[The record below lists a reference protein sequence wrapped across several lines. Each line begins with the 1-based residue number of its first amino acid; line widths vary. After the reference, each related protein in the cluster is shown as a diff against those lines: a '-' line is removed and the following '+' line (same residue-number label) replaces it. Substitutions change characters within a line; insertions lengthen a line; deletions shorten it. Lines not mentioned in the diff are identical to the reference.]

1 MADQIFERL
10 GQDERAADWCSS
22 EIESECERGG
32 GEEEQR
38 MLQLDGSTGEV
49 GSRGRGG
56 KRRGRLKKLSVLVK
70 IQKKKLSPGGDR
82 GVGVKRKRG
91 RPRKIQETPRIL
103 EEGEGKNFTQPQVK
117 EQYLGIHLHTKAK
130 QKFIAETF
138 PRDCLINNTFITSRA
153 LTQGQVVGCSNIQS
167 FGLCVR
173 NNQQTMSFPE
183 NKQISI
189 FLQASVGYGRPDG
202 EDGE

>member
-22 EIESECERGG
+22 EIESECERG

-70 IQKKKLSPGGDR
+70 IQKKKLSQGGDR

-103 EEGEGKNFTQPQVK
+103 EEGEGKNFNQPQVK
-117 EQYLGIHLHTKAK
+117 EQYLGTRSLGAPPGSD
-130 QKFIAETF
+130 FNVEAL
-138 PRDCLINNTFITSRA
+138 RASR
-153 LTQGQVVGCSNIQS
+153 LRPQS
-167 FGLCVR
+167 V
-173 NNQQTMSFPE
+173 
-183 NKQISI
+183 
-189 FLQASVGYGRPDG
+189 
-202 EDGE
+202 